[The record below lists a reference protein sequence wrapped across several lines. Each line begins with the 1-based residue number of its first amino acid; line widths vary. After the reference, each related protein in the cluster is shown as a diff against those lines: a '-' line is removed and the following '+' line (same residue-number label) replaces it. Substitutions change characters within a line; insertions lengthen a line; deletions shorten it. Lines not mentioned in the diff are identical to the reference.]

1 MANEICIST
10 MDDLPKEPMQ
20 LTTMSTAKM
29 NGAKSFTV
37 TTGSR
42 TIELRAPDEQK
53 AGEWFGAVSA
63 DLVALKKDTLSHLPV
78 SHSREAI
85 V

>member
-63 DLVALKKDTLSHLPV
+63 DLVVLKKDTLSHLPV
-78 SHSREAI
+78 PHSREAM